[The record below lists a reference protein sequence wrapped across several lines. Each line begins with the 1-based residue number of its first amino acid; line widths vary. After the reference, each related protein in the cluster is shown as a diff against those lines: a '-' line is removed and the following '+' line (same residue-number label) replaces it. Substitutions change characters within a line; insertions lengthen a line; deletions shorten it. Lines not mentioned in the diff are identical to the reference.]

1 MQVTGK
7 ELGVCTSLNHIT
19 MQEEA
24 PPQDHWQ
31 HVLQQLQLSRP
42 QLLKLTACY
51 QEFTRQR
58 KALQALHAD
67 LTKAVACN
75 SSCSLQLAAACAELV
90 GASANSSMCPA
101 ASSGCSADVEHPS
114 TGGDASTAAA
124 GSPEPASLSA
134 VLAEGEQQAGT
145 APDPSVLMTRLL
157 VMMNQSLSMP
167 YLVLHN
173 TLSRQQIACMLVASY
188 PFVPRPGPIMEAAS
202 QFLNSQPPRSSTPG
216 GDEAG
221 KEGQ

>member
-1 MQVTGK
+1 M
-7 ELGVCTSLNHIT
+7 CTSLNHIT

-42 QLLKLTACY
+42 QLLKLAACY

-58 KALQALHAD
+58 KAQRAMHAD
-67 LTKAVACN
+67 VTKAVACN

-90 GASANSSMCPA
+90 GAPSTDISTCPA
-101 ASSGCSADVEHPS
+101 ASGGCNAGEAAGLEHPS
-114 TGGDASTAAA
+114 IGGDA

-134 VLAEGEQQAGT
+134 VLADGEQQAIT
-145 APDPSVLMTRLL
+145 APDPSLLMTRLL
-157 VMMNQSLSMP
+157 VMVNHSLSMP

-173 TLSRQQIACMLVASY
+173 TLSRQQIARMLVASY

-202 QFLNSQPPRSSTPG
+202 QFLTTQQLRSGTPG
-216 GDEAG
+216 VDEAG
-221 KEGQ
+221 EEGQ